1 MTLTAYRVGVVLRWS
16 ELQSL
21 KEKGT
26 PLKINLQK
34 LRKSC
39 KWPTCKMDETPVVEE
54 VGELPYR
61 ASEDGSEMPQYV
73 EYEDNLVPGDV
84 EVVLIR
90 RCKSKWIK
98 QLGKIDLR
106 DYDFIDIDDEN
117 NTQPTN
123 ITADPPETSRGEP
136 VTSSNL
142 DQPKER
148 PFESS
153 RRMKRAARNNEFIDR
168 KIRNLDARASTLR
181 EEYVEAPRERKSH
194 LKKSLIDLENGITNL
209 YVQRSDVDHL
219 RERFDRTSRNLQ
231 FAPPVVPGPSM
242 NSRGFKKPIT
252 VTKRTSDKVFSFV
265 RVCGSCRLPF
275 SSSCCDNLQCDQY
288 SVSVHIRKNFLD
300 K

>member
-39 KWPTCKMDETPVVEE
+39 KWPTCMMDETPVVEE

-61 ASEDGSEMPQYV
+61 ASEDGSEMPQYD

-84 EVVLIR
+84 EVVLVR
-90 RCKSKWIK
+90 RCRSKWIK

-106 DYDFIDIDDEN
+106 DYDFIDMDDEKES
-117 NTQPTN
+117 TQPTN
-123 ITADPPETSRGEP
+123 IVVDSPGTSRSESAIPDNLDRPFETSR
-136 VTSSNL
+136 
-142 DQPKER
+142 R
-148 PFESS
+148 A
-153 RRMKRAARNNEFIDR
+153 KRAAKNNAFIDR
-168 KIRNLDARASTLR
+168 KIRELDTKASTLR
-181 EEYVEAPRERKSH
+181 EEYAEANRARKSH
-194 LKKSLIDLENGITNL
+194 LKKSLIDLEDGITNL

-219 RERFDRTSRNLQ
+219 RERFSRTNRNLQ
-231 FAPPVVPGPSM
+231 FAPPVEPGPSM

-252 VTKRTSDKVFSFV
+252 VTKRRSDRDFSFQ
-265 RVCGSCRLPF
+265 RICGSCRLPF
-275 SSSCCDNLQCDQY
+275 SSSCCDNLKCDQY
-288 SVSVHIRKNFLD
+288 SVSVHIRKTFLD
-300 K
+300 R